1 MYIVRES
8 EWDRCQEVPVLKNE
22 RGVGLVEVMVA
33 LVILLFVFMGLLQT
47 ALVSIDSNMINLL
60 RQEAVT
66 LAGQEI
72 EEIRS
77 IPFESLVS
85 DTATLPAGVDCPS
98 VATIGNLVERD
109 IRSIIGKDYCV
120 TVTCDDADSDCTTNE
135 SSKQIRVTVRWTWKD
150 NDYTHS
156 ITTVRMED

>member
-1 MYIVRES
+1 MLS
-8 EWDRCQEVPVLKNE
+8 
-22 RGVGLVEVMVA
+22 
-33 LVILLFVFMGLLQT
+33 LVILLFVFLGLLQT

-77 IPFESLVS
+77 IPFENLVA

-98 VATIGNLVERD
+98 VVTIGALVDRD
-109 IRSIIGKDYCV
+109 IRSIEGKDFCV

-135 SSKQIRVTVRWTWKD
+135 SSKQIRVTVRWIWKG
-150 NDYTHS
+150 NDYNHS